1 MRLPLLAAATL
12 IVRFTV
18 VASAMEAPVGMVD
31 EPCPPP
37 LVMPPAAAKLL
48 SELFIEPRTLGPA
61 DLAQLGRNEPF
72 AEFEKESRRRGAA
85 DWAGLCRFHRAN
97 TELAGVAT
105 RPNVVF
111 MGDSITENW
120 ALADPAF
127 FAGGNVNRGI
137 SAQTSAQ
144 MLLRFRADVVALRP
158 AVVHLLA
165 GTNDVAGNN
174 GPTSPLQF
182 QNNIQSM
189 VELARA
195 NGITVVL
202 GSIPPAAAFSWRPG
216 FQPGPRIRALN
227 AWLRDYARRNG
238 LGYVDYYTALA
249 GSSGELRSA
258 LANEGVHPN
267 RDGYVIMRQLAERAL
282 NAAPAGASAT
292 APASAPAIR

>member
-1 MRLPLLAAATL
+1 MRLQSSAAAAL
-12 IVRFTV
+12 VACFTV
-18 VASAMEAPVGMVD
+18 AASAMEGPIGMVD

-48 SELFIEPRTLGPA
+48 RELFIEPRELGPA
-61 DLAQLGRNEPF
+61 DLAQLSQNEQF
-72 AEFEKESRRRGAA
+72 AAFEQESRRRGAA
-85 DWAGLCRFHRAN
+85 DWAGLCRFHRPNA
-97 TELAGVAT
+97 ELAAAAT
-105 RPNVVF
+105 RPKVVF

-127 FAGGNVNRGI
+127 FATSNVNRGI

-144 MLLRFRADVVALRP
+144 MLLRFRTDVVALRP
-158 AVVHLLA
+158 AVVHVLA

-195 NGITVVL
+195 NGITVIL

-216 FQPGPRIRALN
+216 FQPGPRIRTLN
-227 AWLRDYARRNG
+227 TWLRDYARRNG

-249 GSSGELRSA
+249 GPSGELRST

-267 RDGYVIMRQLAERAL
+267 RDGYVIMRQLAEGAL
-282 NAAPAGASAT
+282 NAGPAGASPT